1 MRITPLEIRN
11 HPFSK
16 VLRGFDADQVES
28 FLQQVAS
35 QVEDLSKENGL
46 LATKV
51 KELSTDLE
59 RYKKTEGV
67 LNETLL
73 TAQRATDE
81 AKANAQKEAELI
93 IREAEV
99 RAERLVGESREQAY
113 ALQNDLKSLKAQ
125 KRAFLA
131 RFETVLGDQLKYLDV
146 MKDEL
151 QDNQAQ

>member
-16 VLRGFDADQVES
+16 VMMGGFDKDQVES

-46 LATKV
+46 LATKL
-51 KELSTDLE
+51 KEVTTDID
-59 RYKKTEGV
+59 RYQKIENV
-67 LNETLL
+67 LNETLY

-93 IREAEV
+93 IRDAEV
-99 RAERLVGESREQAY
+99 RADRYVNESREKTH
-113 ALQNDLKSLKAQ
+113 ALKNELVSLEAQ
-125 KRAFLA
+125 KKAFLA
-131 RFETVLGDQLKYLDV
+131 RFETVLSDQLKYLEV
-146 MKDEL
+146 MKESL
-151 QDNQAQ
+151 E

>member
-16 VLRGFDADQVES
+16 VMMGGFDRDQVES

-46 LATKV
+46 LATKL
-51 KELSTDLE
+51 KEMSTDIE
-59 RYKKTEGV
+59 RYKKIENV
-67 LNETLL
+67 LNETLY

-93 IREAEV
+93 IRDAEV
-99 RAERLVGESREQAY
+99 RADRYVNESREKNH
-113 ALQNDLKSLKAQ
+113 ALKNELQSLEAQ
-125 KRAFLA
+125 KKAFLA
-131 RFETVLGDQLKYLDV
+131 RFETVLSDQLKYLEV
-146 MKDEL
+146 MKESL
-151 QDNQAQ
+151 E